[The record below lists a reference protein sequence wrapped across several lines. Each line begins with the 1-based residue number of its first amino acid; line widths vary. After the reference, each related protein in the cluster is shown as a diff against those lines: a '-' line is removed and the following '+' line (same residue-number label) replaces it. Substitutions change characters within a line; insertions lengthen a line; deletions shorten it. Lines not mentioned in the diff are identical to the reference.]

1 MADKEMLIRFGE
13 GYKVDA
19 EYKGFLLRTDQ
30 PVGDGGEGSAPAP
43 FDLFLASLGTC
54 AGYYVLAFCRG
65 RGIPADGI
73 NLRMTTARDPR
84 SRLINKI
91 SIAIQLPSD
100 FPEKYKTAVV
110 RAAES
115 CTVKAHLLHPPEI
128 EVLATA
134 R

>member
-1 MADKEMLIRFGE
+1 MADKDMLIRLGD

-30 PVGDGGEGSAPAP
+30 PVRDGGEGSAPAP

-54 AGYYVLAFCRG
+54 AGYYVLAFCRS
-65 RGIPADGI
+65 RSIPADGI
-73 NLRMTTARDPR
+73 TLRMTTARDPR
-84 SRLINKI
+84 SRLIDKI
-91 SIAIQLPSD
+91 SIVIQLSPD
-100 FPEKYKTAVV
+100 FPEKYRTAVV

-128 EVLATA
+128 EVRATA